1 MSKSKKNVIDLLSRV
16 LILLIIMAVMA
27 CLKPEAFLTATNFSQ
42 VVFQQAPFT
51 MLMAFGM
58 SMAIITGGIDISMAS
73 VMILSSYLSATSF
86 QQGNYVLGVLIAVAV
101 GMGFGLL
108 SGLLVSKV
116 NIAAFIATYSVD
128 FIALG
133 LAYVICDGKYIYGFP
148 DAFRGLTT
156 GTLIGGIPN
165 IALVTFIVFAV
176 LYVLTKKTRYGRG
189 FYSIGF
195 NPKAT
200 KLSGINADW
209 TICSVYMM
217 NGLLAAITGILFL
230 SRLNAADPS
239 IKGTLTMDSIAAALI
254 GGIPFS
260 GGEGS
265 VLNTVVGALI
275 IVFIRNG
282 MNILNVPTTW
292 SQTVVG
298 LVIMFALIYGALM
311 DKVYEAIS
319 RKQNQKKALA
329 AE

>member
-1 MSKSKKNVIDLLSRV
+1 MSKNKKSALDLLSRV
-16 LILLIIMAVMA
+16 LILLIIMIVMA
-27 CLKPEAFLTATNFSQ
+27 CLKPEAFLTKSNFSQ
-42 VVFQQAPFT
+42 VIFQQAPFT
-51 MLMAFGM
+51 MLMSFGM
-58 SMAIITGGIDISMAS
+58 GMAIITGGIDISMAS

-86 QQGNYVLGVLIAVAV
+86 QQGNYLVGVLIAVGV
-101 GMGFGLL
+101 GVGFGLA
-108 SGLLVSKV
+108 SGLLISKV
-116 NIAAFIATYSVD
+116 HIAAFIATYSVD

-148 DAFRGLTT
+148 EGFRKLTN
-156 GTLIGGIPN
+156 GSMIGGVPN
-165 IALVTFIVFAV
+165 IALVTLVIFII

-209 TICSVYMM
+209 TICSVYVM
-217 NGLLAAITGILFL
+217 NGLLAAITGILYL

-239 IKGTLTMDSIAAALI
+239 IKGTLSMDSIASSLI

-265 VLNTVVGALI
+265 VLNAVVGALI

-282 MNILNVPTTW
+282 MNILNVPNTW

-298 LVIMFALIYGALM
+298 FVIMFALIYGALM
-311 DKVYEAIS
+311 DKVFTKVGKKEKQKEEA
-319 RKQNQKKALA
+319 A
-329 AE
+329 A